1 MLKLKINQMSKKID
15 KAVFIP
21 TNKYISFFSGTPKIF
36 SWIFK
41 RMSDESIENLSTAN
55 NSFSPR

>member
-1 MLKLKINQMSKKID
+1 MSKKID

-36 SWIFK
+36 SWISK

-55 NSFSPR
+55 NCFSPR

>member
-1 MLKLKINQMSKKID
+1 MSKKID

-21 TNKYISFFSGTPKIF
+21 TNKYISFFTDTPKIF

>member
-1 MLKLKINQMSKKID
+1 MSKKID

-36 SWIFK
+36 SWISK
-41 RMSDESIENLSTAN
+41 RMSDESIKIYLQQIIV
-55 NSFSPR
+55 FLQGD